1 MVHEPDLAIN
11 MYKKNRRYDD
21 MIRLVTSYRK
31 DLLTETHL
39 HLAQQLETEGNFKL
53 AEKHYVEAHDWGSAV
68 NMYRANDLW
77 DDAVRVAQRH
87 GGVNASKKVAY
98 AWAVSL
104 GGEAGAK
111 LLTKFGLVEQA
122 IDYATE
128 SGAFDHAF
136 SLATASKKEKLPEV
150 HLKFAMFLEDEGRFE
165 EAEKEFVKA
174 DKPKEAI
181 DMYVHQQDWAN
192 AHARRWANANDPAS
206 MASTRRWSRRRRSC
220 VERGEFTKAEALY
233 VRAKKPELAVKAYK
247 EAQRWNDATRI
258 AREFLPHRVGSCRP
272 STRRTSAAR
281 RRRRRRRRRQSAES

>member
-1 MVHEPDLAIN
+1 
-11 MYKKNRRYDD
+11 
-21 MIRLVTSYRK
+21 
-31 DLLTETHL
+31 
-39 HLAQQLETEGNFKL
+39 
-53 AEKHYVEAHDWGSAV
+53 
-68 NMYRANDLW
+68 MYRANELW
-77 DDAVRVAQRH
+77 DDAVRVAKLH

-136 SLATASKKEKLPEV
+136 SLASASKKEKLPEV

-181 DMYVHQQDWAN
+181 EMCTHLHDWAN
-192 AHARRWANANDPAS
+192 ATRIAEANDPAS
-206 MASTRRWSRRRRSC
+206 IPEVLTAQAKVC
-220 VERGEFTKAEALY
+220 VERGAFTKAEALY

-247 EAQRWNDATRI
+247 EAQVIGRATATITTASSSTSATSISHLLHHPLLCSGGTTRRGSR
-258 AREFLPHRVGSCRP
+258 ASSCRTGWVSCRP
-272 STRRTSAAR
+272 STRRTSEARGRATAAAAAAAASR
-281 RRRRRRRRRQSAES
+281 RRRCSRRRARWRRGASSRRRSTRT

>member
-1 MVHEPDLAIN
+1 M
-11 MYKKNRRYDD
+11 RRASDH
-21 MIRLVTSYRK
+21 RRGAPRAQPHTA
-31 DLLTETHL
+31 LTL
-39 HLAQQLETEGNFKL
+39 PLPLQ
-53 AEKHYVEAHDWGSAV
+53 GSAV
-68 NMYRANDLW
+68 NMYRANELW
-77 DDAVRVAQRH
+77 DDAVRVAKLH

-136 SLATASKKEKLPEV
+136 SLASASKKEKLPEV

-181 DMYVHQQDWAN
+181 EMYTHQHDWAN
-192 AHARRWANANDPAS
+192 ATRIAEANDPAS
-206 MASTRRWSRRRRSC
+206 IPEVLTAQAKVC

-258 AREFLPHRVGSCRP
+258 AREFLPHRVG
-272 STRRTSAAR
+272 
-281 RRRRRRRRRQSAES
+281 EL